1 MRRSYIWA
9 GLFGLAVAGWL
20 ASGQLSSP
28 PADATR
34 AQATTTARPAE
45 KPFAVRVRTFE
56 ARERKAAV
64 TVRGYTEASKRVAVR
79 ARTKGLIEAS
89 PFTQGDS
96 VSEGDVLCQLDMANR
111 KTELAQTEAQLASA
125 RRDYE
130 AARTLQGKSFVSA
143 SKLAT
148 DKARMDLAM
157 AAVDQMKYDIGW
169 TSIKAPITGVLVAK
183 PAEAGAYLQT
193 GDLCATISVLDPLI
207 VVAQAG
213 EREISAIRSG
223 MTATARLATG
233 ETVTGRVRFIAPA
246 ADLATRTFRVEVEV
260 DNPGHSLREG
270 VTAELDV
277 PLPPQKAQLLPP
289 SALTLDDAGRFG
301 VRIVDE
307 ASKARFLP
315 VKVLSQERQGTWV
328 TGLPD
333 KVTVITIG
341 QDFVVDG
348 QTVAPEFATTAG
360 NG

>member
-9 GLFGLAVAGWL
+9 GLFGIAVAGWL
-20 ASGQLSSP
+20 ASGQFTSP
-28 PADATR
+28 PADTTKAEAT
-34 AQATTTARPAE
+34 AAARRDD
-45 KPFAVRVRTFE
+45 KPFAVRVKTFE
-56 ARERKAAV
+56 AQERKAAV
-64 TVRGYTEASKRVAVR
+64 AVRGYTEASKRVGVR
-79 ARTKGLIEAS
+79 ARTKGLIEDS
-89 PFTQGDS
+89 PFAQGDS
-96 VSEGDVLCQLDMANR
+96 VKEGDVLCRLDLANR
-111 KTELAQTEAQLASA
+111 RTELAQTEAQLASA

-130 AARTLQGKSFVSA
+130 AARMLQGKSFVSA

-169 TSIKAPITGVLVAK
+169 TSIKAPIAGVLVSK
-183 PAEAGAYLQT
+183 PAEAGGFLQT
-193 GDLCATISVLDPLI
+193 GDVCATVSVLDPLI

-213 EREISAIRSG
+213 EREIPAIHTG
-223 MTATARLATG
+223 MTASAHLATG

-260 DNPGHSLREG
+260 ANPGLKLREG

-277 PLPPQKAQLLPP
+277 PLPPQKAHLLPP

-301 VRIVDE
+301 VRIVD
-307 ASKARFLP
+307 AANTARFLP
-315 VKVLSQERQGTWV
+315 VKVLSQERKGTWV

-333 KVTVITIG
+333 KVTVITVG

-348 QTVAPEFATTAG
+348 QKVEPEFVTAG
-360 NG
+360 AQ